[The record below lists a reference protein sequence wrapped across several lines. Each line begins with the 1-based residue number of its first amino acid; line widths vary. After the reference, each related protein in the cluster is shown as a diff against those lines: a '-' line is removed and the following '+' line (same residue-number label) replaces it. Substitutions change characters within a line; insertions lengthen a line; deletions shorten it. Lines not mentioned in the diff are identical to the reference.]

1 MNALVVKA
9 HRPWMT
15 RLLLALAVFAAG
27 VGGWSAYEY
36 GRYRAGYDGI
46 AARVER
52 DRLAT
57 ELAGRDKEVRE
68 LREKVAVL
76 ERAAQVERQA
86 YDEVK
91 TSLLALQDE
100 VLELNEELAFYRGIV
115 SPRQAAE
122 GLQLQSFRLE
132 PNGLTRGYRYKIVL
146 TQVLKNTRSTYG
158 KVKLR
163 LEGMAD
169 GRSRVLGLAQV
180 SQKKV
185 NELDYRFKY
194 FQALE
199 GNIELPRG
207 FSPQRVT
214 VQVLPRGKSKS
225 AIEKTFDWHGEGR
238 SIDVG
243 KREEAEAAEAG
254 RED

>member
-1 MNALVVKA
+1 MSGLVVKA
-9 HRPWMT
+9 HRPWLS
-15 RLLLALAVFAAG
+15 RLLLALMVLAG
-27 VGGWSAYEY
+27 VVGGWSLYEY

-46 AARVER
+46 AAEQER
-52 DRLAT
+52 DQLAAT
-57 ELAGRDKEVRE
+57 LDERDDEVRE

-91 TSLLALQDE
+91 ASLLVLQDE
-100 VLELNEELAFYRGIV
+100 MLELNEELAFYRGIV

-132 PNGLTRGYRYKIVL
+132 PNGLVRGYRYKIVL

-169 GRSRVLGLAQV
+169 GRSRVLGLADV

-185 NELDYRFKY
+185 SELDYRFKY

-199 GNIELPRG
+199 GNIELPKG
-207 FSPQRVT
+207 FKPQRVAI
-214 VQVLPRGKSKS
+214 QVLPRGKSKS
-225 AIEKTFDWHGEGR
+225 AIEKTFDWHGEER

-243 KREEAEAAEAG
+243 KREKPKTGKTE